1 MGVCRDR
8 DLDQGSTIVF
18 GTEIWTRGV
27 GLALDNLYEN
37 LECKIWNKK
46 PLQGMVN
53 AFLVLACLPAFLP
66 ARLPVCLPACFPACL
81 LASLLASLPP
91 CLHASLP
98 AYLLTFLLACLS
110 SLELIFNVLL
120 NNVQTHARTDT

>member
-1 MGVCRDR
+1 MGVCQDR
-8 DLDQGSTIVF
+8 DLDQGSIIVF

-66 ARLPVCLPACFPACL
+66 ARLPACLPACL
-81 LASLLASLPP
+81 LACLPD
-91 CLHASLP
+91 C
-98 AYLLTFLLACLS
+98 LLACLLACLPACLLACLPTYLLT
-110 SLELIFNVLL
+110 SLPSYLL
-120 NNVQTHARTDT
+120 A